1 MRPVA
6 LFLLVLAA
14 CTEIADPALDA
25 GAEKFSPPP
34 VYQLWW
40 DMTRACSG
48 RTGAL
53 SSVQWYVVPR
63 AHLIFLD
70 GQAADG
76 YWSAGSNRIVLAGA
90 AQMDGAI
97 VRHEMLHALIQ
108 HPGHARGEYLERCGG
123 VVSCWEG
130 CVKEAGPAPAPPAD
144 VPRVL
149 PSALDISVE
158 VNPSTPSG
166 GQWDGYFSLTVRAH
180 NPSTHPIV
188 IILQPPGASAPD
200 MSFAYRINL
209 PHGSA
214 LADSDLVNDLAI
226 AYFAA
231 NETKQRVFDFFVS
244 NRAPLNVLSP
254 GSYVFQAGYGGNWSI
269 PQQLTV
275 SP

>member
-14 CTEIADPALDA
+14 CTDIVDPALDA

-40 DMTRACSG
+40 DMTSACSG

-53 SSVQWYVVPR
+53 SSVEWYVVPG

-70 GQAADG
+70 GEAADG

-108 HPGHARGEYLERCGG
+108 HPGHARGEYLGRCGG
-123 VVSCWEG
+123 VVSCSDG
-130 CVKEAGPAPAPPAD
+130 CVKEAGPAPAPSAD
-144 VPRVL
+144 VSRVP
-149 PSALDISVE
+149 PSTLDISVE

-166 GQWDGYFSLTVRAH
+166 GQLDGYFSLTVRAH
-180 NPSTHPIV
+180 NPWTHPIV
-188 IILQPPGASAPD
+188 IIFQPPDASAPD
-200 MSFAYRINL
+200 MSFAYRITL
-209 PHGSA
+209 LFGT
-214 LADSDLVNDLAI
+214 LAHSDLVNDPAI

-231 NETKQRVFDFFVS
+231 NETKQRVFDFFVG
-244 NRAPLNVLSP
+244 NRVAMNVLFP